1 MDIIK
6 LNAKP
11 RGNTGKGAARALR
24 REGRIPAVL
33 YGAGIDSQ
41 PLSVSIQELER
52 MFNSPEFTRGLINLA
67 TGEAGKSQRTVM
79 IKEFQRD
86 PVKEHYLHIDF
97 YEVKMD
103 QKIATMVPVTTTGIS
118 QGVEDGGILQIIR
131 RELEV
136 YCLPANIPEQIEID
150 ISELD
155 VGDSVHV
162 SEIPLSSGVE
172 IPYEAD
178 FTILTVVSP
187 KMEAPEEEEA
197 EEGEEGE
204 REEGEEEGGEAA
216 ADEESQSSEE

>member
-1 MDIIK
+1 MDIVN
-6 LNAKP
+6 LNAEK
-11 RGNTGKGAARALR
+11 RSLTGKGAARALR

-33 YGAGIDSQ
+33 YGSDIDTE

-52 MFNSPEFTRGLINLA
+52 MFNSPAFSRGLINLA
-67 TGEAGKSQRTVM
+67 VKNGKTGSRTVM

-86 PVKEHYLHIDF
+86 PVKNHYLHIDF
-97 YEVKMD
+97 YEIKMD
-103 QKIATMVPVTTTGIS
+103 RKIATMVPVVTTGTS
-118 QGVEDGGILQIIR
+118 KGVEEGGILQTIR

-162 SEIPLSSGVE
+162 SEIPLAEGVE

-197 EEGEEGE
+197 EEA
-204 REEGEEEGGEAA
+204 EEEEAGEAPE
-216 ADEESQSSEE
+216 DEQSTEGGGTESPEE

>member
-1 MDIIK
+1 MDIVK

-33 YGAGIDSQ
+33 YGSGIDSQ

-52 MFNSPEFTRGLINLA
+52 MFNSPEFSRGLINLA
-67 TGEAGKSQRTVM
+67 TGESGKSQRTVM

-103 QKIATMVPVTTTGIS
+103 QKIATMVPVTTTGTS
-118 QGVEDGGILQIIR
+118 KGVEEGGILQIIR

-187 KMEAPEEEEA
+187 KMEVPEEEAAGEEEA
-197 EEGEEGE
+197 EEGE
-204 REEGEEEGGEAA
+204 EEEGGEAA
-216 ADEESQSSEE
+216 ADEESESSEE

>member
-11 RGNTGKGAARALR
+11 RSEKGKGAARALR
-24 REGRIPAVL
+24 RDGRIPAVV
-33 YGAGIDSQ
+33 YGSDIDSL

-52 MFNSPEFTRGLINLA
+52 MFHNPNFTRGLINLA
-67 TGEAGKSQRTVM
+67 VEGGKARQTVM

-86 PVKEHYLHIDF
+86 PVKDHYLHIDF
-97 YEVKMD
+97 YEIKMD
-103 QKIATMVPVTTTGIS
+103 QKIQTMVPVVTTGTS
-118 QGVEDGGILQIIR
+118 KGVEEGGILQIIR

-136 YCLPANIPEQIEID
+136 DCLPANIPEQIEID

-162 SEIPLSSGVE
+162 SELQLAEGIE
-172 IPYEAD
+172 IPYDAD
-178 FTILTVVSP
+178 FTVLTVVSP

-197 EEGEEGE
+197 EEAEEL
-204 REEGEEEGGEAA
+204 EEGEEGAEG
-216 ADEESQSSEE
+216 EESESSEE

>member
-1 MDIIK
+1 MDIVK
-6 LNAKP
+6 LNAQA
-11 RGNTGKGAARALR
+11 RHQTGKGAARALR

-33 YGAGIDSQ
+33 YGSAIDTQ
-41 PLSVSIQELER
+41 TLSVSIQELER
-52 MFNSPEFTRGLINLA
+52 MFNSPKFTRGLINLV
-67 TGEAGKSQRTVM
+67 ENDGKNQRTVM

-97 YEVKMD
+97 YEIKMD
-103 QKIATMVPVTTTGIS
+103 QKISTMVPVATTGTS
-118 QGVEDGGILQIIR
+118 KGVEEGGILQIIR

-150 ISELD
+150 IAELD

-162 SEIPLSSGVE
+162 SEIPLSRGVE

-187 KMEAPEEEEA
+187 KMEEPEEEAA
-197 EEGEEGE
+197 EEELEEGAEGEEKGG
-204 REEGEEEGGEAA
+204 EGEESE
-216 ADEESQSSEE
+216 SSEE